1 MPKRRKITDAQVVE
15 LRTRRAAGESL
26 KSLAE
31 AFGLIPEYVSYVC
44 RGKIHKGA
52 GGPITD
58 AYSVFANARLIERDG
73 VTLSE
78 TKWAERAGL
87 PLTAVKTRLHRG
99 WSVED
104 ALTTRLRHAPSEI
117 LTPPGPSI
125 AYVVLNEGQ
134 FACIDVE
141 TIPLVK
147 DDLWYVVKDP
157 KSGRMYPAT
166 HRPTDGKFEFVSMRT
181 VVLGNKPTTS
191 YAVNWNNLDCRKANL
206 RDVTKAQSTW
216 RAGIRSNNK
225 SGYTGVFWNKE
236 KKRFIVNLVTNGIT
250 ERVGRFHTLE
260 EAVAARDRA
269 VARTRGEFARL
280 QTENAH

>member
-44 RGKIHKGA
+44 RGKIHKGV

-58 AYSVFANARLIERDG
+58 AYSVFANARSLEHDG

-78 TKWAERAGL
+78 TKWAKRAGL
-87 PLTAVKTRLHRG
+87 TLSAVATRLHRG

-104 ALTTRLRHAPSEI
+104 ALTTRHRNAPSEI

-134 FACIDVE
+134 FACIDTE

-157 KSGRMYPAT
+157 KYGRMYPAT
-166 HRPTDGKFEFVSMRT
+166 HRSVDGQDEFVSMRT
-181 VVLGNKPTTS
+181 VVLGSKPTTS

-206 RDVTKAQSTW
+206 LDVTKAQSSW
-216 RAGIRSNNK
+216 RNGPRRDNK
-225 SGYTGVFWNKE
+225 SGYTGVFWSKE
-236 KKRFIVNLVTNGIT
+236 KKRFIVNIQTNGVT

-269 VARTRGEFARL
+269 LTRLRGEFARL
-280 QTENAH
+280 QSAETG

>member
-26 KSLAE
+26 NSLAE
-31 AFGLIPEYVSYVC
+31 AFGLIPQYVSYVC

-52 GGPITD
+52 GGPITEP
-58 AYSVFANARLIERDG
+58 YSVFANARSLEHDG

-78 TKWAERAGL
+78 TKWAKRAGL
-87 PLTAVKTRLHRG
+87 TLSAVASRLHRG

-104 ALTTRLRHAPSEI
+104 ALTTRHRNAPSEI

-134 FACIDVE
+134 FACIDTE

-157 KSGRMYPAT
+157 KYGRMYPAT
-166 HRPTDGKFEFVSMRT
+166 HRSADGEDEFVSMRT
-181 VVLGNKPTTS
+181 VVLGSKPTTS
-191 YAVNWNNLDCRKANL
+191 YAVNWNNLDCEKRTCWTSPRRSLVGGTHRAATTRPATQASFGAKRRSDSSSISRRTASPSGSA
-206 RDVTKAQSTW
+206 DST
-216 RAGIRSNNK
+216 R
-225 SGYTGVFWNKE
+225 
-236 KKRFIVNLVTNGIT
+236 
-250 ERVGRFHTLE
+250 
-260 EAVAARDRA
+260 
-269 VARTRGEFARL
+269 
-280 QTENAH
+280 